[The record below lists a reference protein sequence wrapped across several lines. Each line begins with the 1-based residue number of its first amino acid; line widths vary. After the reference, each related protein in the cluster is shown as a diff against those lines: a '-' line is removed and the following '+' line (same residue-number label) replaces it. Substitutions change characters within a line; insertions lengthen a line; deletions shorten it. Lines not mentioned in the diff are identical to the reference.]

1 MKVQSD
7 SPFKHD
13 MGRIIG
19 IEIEKTVKYA
29 SFLDVSLQMKTSLI
43 LKEIIVHQRK
53 LIIFM
58 HLSFY

>member
-7 SPFKHD
+7 STFKHD

-19 IEIEKTVKYA
+19 IEKTVKYA
-29 SFLDVSLQMKTSLI
+29 SFLDISLQMKTSLI